1 MRDER
6 GFTLIEVIVAM
17 AIIALVL
24 PLAVQAMT
32 DSTRQADRTVTERK
46 AVILAQSIMAQ
57 LGSTIALDPAHPPEG
72 VAAGLRWGVTVER
85 RPGRPGRAPSPGQPD
100 LLDVGIVV
108 TKDGRTILALA
119 GVRAMTLPSP

>member
-6 GFTLIEVIVAM
+6 GFTLIEAIVAM

-32 DSTRQADRTVTERK
+32 DSTRQAERTVTERK

-57 LGSTIALDPAHPPEG
+57 LGSTIPLDPAHPPDG
-72 VAAGLRWGVTVER
+72 VSAGLRWGVTIER
-85 RPGRPGRAPSPGQPD
+85 LPDPSGGAADPGRPR
-100 LLDVGIVV
+100 LLDVSVAV
-108 TKDGRTILALA
+108 AKEGRTILTLA
-119 GVRAMTLPSP
+119 GIRATTLPPP